1 MNTKIIASVILIA
14 ILFFALGASTNFEIV
29 KKFVLD
35 TPEKN
40 VEPLN
45 FMNKFEINELIDIK
59 TQNELLDKR
68 SFLINFIWND
78 GKLPEALPNTIIENF
93 EDTELQEI
101 NNLKQINKL
110 ETISEYNINSI
121 SYHFIPEK
129 SNNHLV
135 IYHHG
140 HGDDFTKGIETIEYL
155 LNEEFSVLAFSM
167 PLTGKN
173 NQPVVDH
180 PSFGKIK
187 IMSHNHLALL
197 EADDFEPIKLFFEP
211 LVRGLNYLDSNFDYD
226 SYSMIGISGGGW
238 TTTIF
243 SAIDERISKSFS
255 VAGSYPIYLRSE
267 PKNFGDY
274 EQTYFELYSQVNY
287 LEFYILGSYERYQLQ
302 IFNEF
307 DPCCFSGNAGKTFDF
322 IIQETITDI
331 GTGNFEVFIDESQ
344 NQHKISKKSLELILQ
359 RL

>member
-1 MNTKIIASVILIA
+1 
-14 ILFFALGASTNFEIV
+14 
-29 KKFVLD
+29 
-35 TPEKN
+35 
-40 VEPLN
+40 
-45 FMNKFEINELIDIK
+45 
-59 TQNELLDKR
+59 
-68 SFLINFIWND
+68 
-78 GKLPEALPNTIIENF
+78 
-93 EDTELQEI
+93 
-101 NNLKQINKL
+101 
-110 ETISEYNINSI
+110 
-121 SYHFIPEK
+121 
-129 SNNHLV
+129 
-135 IYHHG
+135 
-140 HGDDFTKGIETIEYL
+140 
-155 LNEEFSVLAFSM
+155 
-167 PLTGKN
+167 
-173 NQPVVDH
+173 
-180 PSFGKIK
+180 
-187 IMSHNHLALL
+187 
-197 EADDFEPIKLFFEP
+197 
-211 LVRGLNYLDSNFDYD
+211 
-226 SYSMIGISGGGW
+226 MIGISGGGW

-344 NQHKISKKSLELILQ
+344 NQHKISKKSLEIILQ